1 MPIPQPAAPAPQ
13 DRPRQRVDAIGNKAL
28 RLRRRPAR
36 QCFLHRPGCTGQG
49 SQRGHTPPGP
59 PCQPTV
65 RGPPPGGG
73 HPPPGAA
80 ALIGLE
86 QGRAEQVAHLGGGE
100 SDLTGA
106 GHRST
111 ADRPAP
117 ILNDAGR
124 AGSAVQVRPPS
135 PVAATRRQSPRTQGT
150 AASAHPRWSLTQV
163 RSIRNEPASAEFRG
177 GPGHPVIGGADRS
190 PTPRTIA

>member
-1 MPIPQPAAPAPQ
+1 MPIPQPAVPAPQ

-28 RLRRRPAR
+28 RLRQRPAR
-36 QCFLHRPGCTGQG
+36 QWFPAPSGCTGQG

-59 PCQPTV
+59 PRPPTV

-100 SDLTGA
+100 SDLTDT

-111 ADRPAP
+111 ADRPLSSSMMPGGPAVP
-117 ILNDAGR
+117 SRCAAVPRGSNPR
-124 AGSAVQVRPPS
+124 AEPTDTGHSNQRPP
-135 PVAATRRQSPRTQGT
+135 VLV
-150 AASAHPRWSLTQV
+150 AHPGQGPSET
-163 RSIRNEPASAEFRG
+163 SPPAPSFAGTRP
-177 GPGHPVIGGADRS
+177 PGHRGADRS